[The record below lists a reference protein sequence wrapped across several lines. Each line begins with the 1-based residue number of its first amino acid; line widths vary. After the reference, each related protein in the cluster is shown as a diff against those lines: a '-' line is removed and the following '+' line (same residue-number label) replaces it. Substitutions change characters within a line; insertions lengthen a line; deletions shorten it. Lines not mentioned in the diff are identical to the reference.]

1 MRLTIKVLCKS
12 RRIFFI
18 YHNIK
23 NKLRFNIKN
32 MRLTVKYLCGEV
44 KWQTGDQIAK
54 LHDVDCQFSA
64 I

>member
-1 MRLTIKVLCKS
+1 
-12 RRIFFI
+12 
-18 YHNIK
+18 
-23 NKLRFNIKN
+23 

-44 KWQTGDQIAK
+44 KWQTGYQIAK